1 MSERDDR
8 TAHDSEEG
16 DRVGKGM
23 DDDVAGRAG
32 DGMTDGLGGPADPDV
47 DPGADDRASGG
58 FGRRQVL
65 GIGGALGVVAVTGLT
80 TAAALSRRPAATGA
94 ELRSAVPLPPAY
106 QVPLPIPSVLAPVG
120 TSGGIDRYEVVQ
132 REATA
137 EILPGVRTPLWTY
150 GGTFP
155 GPTIESR
162 RGRPITVRH
171 RNELPVPTVVH
182 LHGGRSTPDSD
193 GYPTDLV
200 LPQGWPDEGT
210 AAPAAAP
217 AGPTGHGHGARSERG
232 MQGMSDPRA
241 VRTRLTRDYTF
252 PLEQRPA
259 LLWYHDH
266 RMDFTAPAIWRG
278 LAGLHIVRDDAEDAL
293 GLPSGRHEL
302 PLMIA
307 DRAFAADG
315 ALVYPSLDPG
325 LRKRPGVRE
334 PYLGGVLGDVI
345 LVNGAPWPV
354 HEVDAVRYRLRI
366 LNASNARHY
375 DLEAVTD
382 DGRRLDL
389 VQIGADQG
397 LLAAPVT
404 HTRLPIA
411 PAERYDV
418 VVDFSGVPV
427 GGRVRLLNRLGTG
440 RTRDVMAFR
449 VARKAAD
456 RGRVPAVLS
465 RDLPAWRRADAV
477 RVREFSFRAGRM
489 HGGHGWLIGG
499 RPFDPARTDVTVRL
513 GDVEVWR
520 LVADVHHPVHL
531 HLVGFRVLSRS
542 GRAPRPH
549 DAGLKDT
556 VSLRPGESAEIITR
570 FDGYRGRYLFHC
582 HNAEHEDMGMMAN
595 LEII

>member
-1 MSERDDR
+1 MSEQPDERSR
-8 TAHDSEEG
+8 SA
-16 DRVGKGM
+16 RGM
-23 DDDVAGRAG
+23 A
-32 DGMTDGLGGPADPDV
+32 
-47 DPGADDRASGG
+47 
-58 FGRRQVL
+58 RRQVL
-65 GIGGALGVVAVTGLT
+65 GIGGALGLMAATGLS
-80 TAAALSRRPAATGA
+80 TAAALSRRPSATGA
-94 ELRSAVPLPPAY
+94 ELRSAVPLPPPF
-106 QVPLPIPSVLAPVG
+106 QVPLPLPPVLKPVS
-120 TSGGIDRYEVVQ
+120 TSGGIDRYEITQ
-132 REATA
+132 REASL

-162 RGRPITVRH
+162 RGRPVTVAH

-182 LHGGRSTPDSD
+182 LHGGRTPAASD

-200 LPQGWPDEGT
+200 LPAGWPE
-210 AAPAAAP
+210 AAPAKPHP
-217 AGPTGHGHGARSERG
+217 AMNGHGTHGGGGHG
-232 MQGMSDPRA
+232 MGGHGMNDPRA
-241 VRTRLTRDYTF
+241 VVTRLTRDYTF
-252 PLEQRPA
+252 PLDQRPT

-278 LAGLHIVRDDAEDAL
+278 LAGSHIVRDDAEEAL
-293 GLPSGRHEL
+293 GLPAGRHEL

-307 DRAFAADG
+307 DRAFDADG
-315 ALVYPSLDPG
+315 RLDYPALDPT
-325 LRKRPGVRE
+325 LRERPGVRGS
-334 PYLGGVLGDVI
+334 YLAGVLGDVI

-354 HEVDAVRYRLRI
+354 HEVDAARYRLRV

-375 DLEAVTD
+375 DLEAVGD

-404 HTRLPIA
+404 HSHLPIA

-418 VVDFSGVPV
+418 VIDFAGVPI
-427 GGRVRLLNRLGTG
+427 GSRVRIVNRLGSG

-449 VARKAAD
+449 VARNVRD
-456 RGRVPAVLS
+456 DSRVPRVLS
-465 RDLPAWRRADAV
+465 NDLPNWRRSEAV

-499 RPFDPARTDVTVRL
+499 LPFDPARSDVTVGL
-513 GDVEVWR
+513 GEVEVWR

-542 GRAPRPH
+542 GRPPLPH

-595 LEII
+595 LEVI

>member
-1 MSERDDR
+1 MRDSR
-8 TAHDSEEG
+8 
-16 DRVGKGM
+16 
-23 DDDVAGRAG
+23 
-32 DGMTDGLGGPADPDV
+32 GMTRR
-47 DPGADDRASGG
+47 RA
-58 FGRRQVL
+58 L
-65 GIGGALGVVAVTGLT
+65 GIGGALGLTAATGLS
-80 TAAALSRRPAATGA
+80 ASAALARRPPTTGA
-94 ELRSAVPLPPAY
+94 ELRSAVPLPAPF
-106 QVPLPIPSVLAPVG
+106 QVPLPIPAVLKPVR
-120 TSGGIDRYEVVQ
+120 TAGGADRYEITQ
-132 REATA
+132 REASA
-137 EILPGVRTPLWTY
+137 EILPGVKTPLWTY
-150 GGTFP
+150 EGTFP

-162 RGRPITVRH
+162 RGRPIIVTH

-182 LHGGRSTPDSD
+182 LHGGRTPAASD

-200 LPQGWPDEGT
+200 LPEGRHD
-210 AAPAAAP
+210 AA
-217 AGPTGHGHGARSERG
+217 THMEHGSEQHMQHMQHGSEHG
-232 MQGMSDPRA
+232 MRDPRA
-241 VRTRLTRDYTF
+241 VVTRLTRDYTF
-252 PLEQRPA
+252 PLDQRPT

-278 LAGLHIVRDDAEDAL
+278 LAGLHLVRDDAEEAL
-293 GLPSGRHEL
+293 GLPAGPREL

-315 ALVYPSLDPG
+315 SLAYPALDPT
-325 LRKRPGVRE
+325 LRGRPGVRE
-334 PYLGGVLGDVI
+334 PYLAGVLGDVI

-354 HEVDAVRYRLRI
+354 HEVDAARHRLRI

-375 DLEAVTD
+375 ELEAVTD

-404 HTRLPIA
+404 HRLLPIA

-418 VVDFSGVPV
+418 VVDFSGVPI
-427 GGRVRLLNRLGTG
+427 GGLVRVVNRLGSG

-449 VARKAAD
+449 VAREAAD
-456 RGRVPAVLS
+456 GSRIPRTLS
-465 RDLPAWRRADAV
+465 TDLPAWRRSDAA

-489 HGGHGWLIGG
+489 NAGHGWLIGG
-499 RPFDPARTDVTVRL
+499 LPFDPARTDVTTRL

-520 LVADVHHPVHL
+520 LMADVHHPVHL

-542 GRAPRPH
+542 GRPPLPH

-556 VSLRPGESAEIITR
+556 VSLRPGEAVEIITR

-595 LEII
+595 LEIV

>member
-1 MSERDDR
+1 MRERGI
-8 TAHDSEEG
+8 T
-16 DRVGKGM
+16 
-23 DDDVAGRAG
+23 
-32 DGMTDGLGGPADPDV
+32 
-47 DPGADDRASGG
+47 
-58 FGRRQVL
+58 RRRML
-65 GIGGALGVVAVTGLT
+65 GIGGTLGLMAATGLS
-80 TAAALSRRPAATGA
+80 TAAALARRPSITGA
-94 ELRSAVPLPPAY
+94 ELRSAIPLPPPF
-106 QVPLPIPSVLAPVG
+106 QVPLPIPLVLKPAG
-120 TSGGIDRYEVVQ
+120 TANGVDRYEITQ
-132 REATA
+132 RETSA

-150 GGTFP
+150 EGSFP

-162 RGRPITVRH
+162 RGWPVTVTH

-182 LHGGRSTPDSD
+182 LHGGRTPAASD

-200 LPQGWPDEGT
+200 LPET
-210 AAPAAAP
+210 SVHA
-217 AGPTGHGHGARSERG
+217 GHGMH
-232 MQGMSDPRA
+232 DPRA
-241 VRTRLTRDYTF
+241 VVTRLTRDYTF
-252 PLEQRPA
+252 PLDQRPT

-278 LAGLHIVRDDAEDAL
+278 LAGLHVVRDDAEENL
-293 GLPSGRHEL
+293 GLPAGPREL

-315 ALVYPSLDPG
+315 SLDYPSLDPS
-325 LRKRPGVRE
+325 LRERPGVHDA
-334 PYLGGVLGDVI
+334 YLAGVLGDVI

-354 HEVDAVRYRLRI
+354 HETDAARYRLRV

-375 DLEAVTD
+375 ELEAVAD

-389 VQIGADQG
+389 VQVGADQG
-397 LLAAPVT
+397 LLAAPVIH
-404 HTRLPIA
+404 HTLPIA
-411 PAERYDV
+411 PAERYDLI
-418 VVDFSGVPV
+418 VDFTGVPI
-427 GGRVRLLNRLGTG
+427 GGRVRILNRLGSG

-449 VARKAAD
+449 IARKATD
-456 RGRVPAVLS
+456 HSRVPGTLS
-465 RDLPAWRRADAV
+465 TDLPYWSRADAV
-477 RVREFSFRAGRM
+477 RVRDFAFRAGQM

-499 RPFDPARTDVTVRL
+499 LPFDPARTDVTTRL

-542 GRAPRPH
+542 GGPPLPH

-556 VSLRPGESAEIITR
+556 VSLRPGEGVEIITR

-595 LEII
+595 LEVV

>member
-1 MSERDDR
+1 MRERYDDR
-8 TAHDSEEG
+8 S
-16 DRVGKGM
+16 
-23 DDDVAGRAG
+23 GRAR
-32 DGMTDGLGGPADPDV
+32 GMT
-47 DPGADDRASGG
+47 
-58 FGRRQVL
+58 RRRVL
-65 GIGGALGVVAVTGLT
+65 GIGGALGVMAATGLS
-80 TAAALSRRPAATGA
+80 ASAALARRPSITGA
-94 ELRSAVPLPPAY
+94 ELRSAVPLPPPF
-106 QVPLPIPSVLAPVG
+106 QVPLPIPSVLKPVS
-120 TSGGIDRYEVVQ
+120 TSGGADRYEITQ
-132 REATA
+132 REARA

-150 GGTFP
+150 EGTFP

-162 RGRPITVRH
+162 RGRPITVSH
-171 RNELPVPTVVH
+171 RNELPVPTAVH
-182 LHGGRSTPDSD
+182 LHGGRTPAASD

-200 LPQGWPDEGT
+200 LPEGWQEHSMHM
-210 AAPAAAP
+210 
-217 AGPTGHGHGARSERG
+217 GHGSGHG
-232 MQGMSDPRA
+232 MHDPRA
-241 VRTRLTRDYTF
+241 VVTELTRDYTF
-252 PLEQRPA
+252 PLDQRPT

-278 LAGLHIVRDDAEDAL
+278 LAGLHIIRDDAEDSL
-293 GLPSGRHEL
+293 GLPAGRREL

-315 ALVYPSLDPG
+315 GLDYPSLDPT
-325 LRKRPGVRE
+325 LRERPGVRG
-334 PYLGGVLGDVI
+334 PYLAGVLGDVI

-354 HEVDAVRYRLRI
+354 HEVDAARYRLRI

-375 DLEAVTD
+375 ELEAVTD

-404 HTRLPIA
+404 HRLLPIA

-418 VVDFSGVPV
+418 IIDFSGVPV
-427 GGRVRLLNRLGTG
+427 GSRVRVVNRLGSG

-449 VARKAAD
+449 VARNATD
-456 RGRVPAVLS
+456 DSRIPRTLS
-465 RDLPAWRRADAV
+465 NDLPTWRRADAV
-477 RVREFSFRAGRM
+477 RLRDFSFRAGRM
-489 HGGHGWLIGG
+489 GGDHGWLIGG
-499 RPFDPARTDVTVRL
+499 LPFDPARSDVTARL

-531 HLVGFRVLSRS
+531 HLVGFRVLSRG
-542 GRAPRPH
+542 GRPPLPH

-556 VSLRPGESAEIITR
+556 VSLRPGEGVEIITR

-595 LEII
+595 LEIV

>member
-1 MSERDDR
+1 MSEHDADR
-8 TAHDSEEG
+8 S
-16 DRVGKGM
+16 
-23 DDDVAGRAG
+23 
-32 DGMTDGLGGPADPDV
+32 GPAH
-47 DPGADDRASGG
+47 GLA
-58 FGRRQVL
+58 RRQVL
-65 GIGGALGVVAVTGLT
+65 GIGGALGLMAATGLS
-80 TAAALSRRPAATGA
+80 ASAALSRRPSVTGA
-94 ELRSAVPLPPAY
+94 ELRSAVPLPPAFR
-106 QVPLPIPSVLAPVG
+106 VPLPLPSVLAPVS
-120 TSGGIDRYEVVQ
+120 TSGGVDRYDITQ
-132 REATA
+132 REATL
-137 EILPGVRTPLWTY
+137 EILPGLRTPLWTY

-162 RGRPITVRH
+162 RGRPITVTH
-171 RNELPVPTVVH
+171 RNDLPVPTVVH
-182 LHGGRSTPDSD
+182 LHGGRTPAASD

-200 LPQGWPDEGT
+200 LPAGWPDHTHGMPPAHGT
-210 AAPAAAP
+210 HTTHATHATHATHTDH
-217 AGPTGHGHGARSERG
+217 GMERDMSHGTGHDMGQGTGSVAGHG
-232 MQGMSDPRA
+232 MHDPRA
-241 VRTRLTRDYTF
+241 VLTRLTRDYTF
-252 PLEQRPA
+252 PLDQRPA

-278 LAGLHIVRDDAEDAL
+278 LAGLQIVRDDAEDSL
-293 GLPSGRHEL
+293 GLPAGRREL

-315 ALVYPSLDPG
+315 SLAYPALDPT
-325 LRKRPGVRE
+325 LRERPGVRE
-334 PYLGGVLGDVI
+334 PYLAGVLGDVI

-354 HEVDAVRYRLRI
+354 HEVDAARYRLRI

-375 DLEAVTD
+375 ELEAVDD

-397 LLAAPVT
+397 LLAAPIT
-404 HTRLPIA
+404 HRHLPIA

-418 VVDFSGVPV
+418 VIDFSGVPV
-427 GGRVRLLNRLGTG
+427 GSRVRIVNRLGSG
-440 RTRDVMAFR
+440 RTRDVLAFR
-449 VARKAAD
+449 IARRATD
-456 RGRVPAVLS
+456 DSRVPRTLS
-465 RDLPAWRRADAV
+465 DDLPSWRRSDAA

-489 HGGHGWLIGG
+489 HGEHGWLIGG
-499 RPFDPARTDVTVRL
+499 LPFDPARSDVTVRL

-542 GRAPRPH
+542 GRRPLPH

-556 VSLRPGESAEIITR
+556 ISLRPGEAAEIITR

-595 LEII
+595 LEVV